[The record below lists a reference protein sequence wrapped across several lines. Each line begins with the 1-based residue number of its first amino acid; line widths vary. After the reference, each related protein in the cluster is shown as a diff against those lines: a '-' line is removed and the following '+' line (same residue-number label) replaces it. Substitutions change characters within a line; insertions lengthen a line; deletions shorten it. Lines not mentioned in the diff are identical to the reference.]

1 MMATRFIDKRSEDM
15 RDTKT
20 PWTVGELTRAVRAVQ
35 VEIAIL
41 HARLDID
48 TKRLADEIEKNA
60 AKANEVR

>member
-1 MMATRFIDKRSEDM
+1 MAATRFIERSDDM

-20 PWTVGELTRAVRAVQ
+20 PWTVGELTRAVRELQQQ
-35 VEIAIL
+35 VEVL

-48 TKRLADEIEKNA
+48 TKRLADELEKNA